1 MSLKVGI
8 VMGSRSDLD
17 TVRET
22 GKLLEHFG
30 IEYDVQVVSAHRSPD
45 RAHEYARQA
54 EANGYGV
61 IIAAAGGAAHLAG
74 VIASLTPLPVI
85 GIPVETDALGG
96 LDSLYSTVQMPGGVP
111 VATVGIGTGGAR
123 NAGILAAQ
131 MLSLA
136 DPAIREKV
144 KSYKAKLAQ
153 RVDEASQQV
162 QQEFPPSQT

>member
-1 MSLKVGI
+1 MTYKVGI
-8 VMGSRSDLD
+8 VMGSRSDLE

-22 GKLLEHFG
+22 GKLLDHFG
-30 IEYDVQVVSAHRSPD
+30 IPYDVQVVSAHRSPH
-45 RAHEYARQA
+45 RAHAYAQEA

-111 VATVGIGTGGAR
+111 VATVGIGAGGAR

-131 MLSLA
+131 ILSLQ
-136 DPAIREKV
+136 DPALREKV
-144 KSYKAKLAQ
+144 KSYKAKLAD
-153 RVDEASQQV
+153 RVEEANQQV
-162 QQEFPPSQT
+162 QQELSKSQT